1 MIELLLHNPLL
12 LLFVVI
18 GVGYPLGQI
27 RIAGSSLGV
36 AAVLFAGLGMGALHP
51 DLKLPEFVYLLGLV
65 LFVYTIG
72 LSSGPV
78 FFRSFGPSGLRAN
91 LLVLGMLT
99 VGMLL
104 TLLAQRLLGIR
115 PGLAG
120 GLFAG
125 SLTNT
130 PALAAQLEF
139 LKARVPE
146 AERAQALADPVVG
159 YSLAYPMGVIGV
171 LLAIA
176 LVQRLWRVDYS
187 AEARSTREPGFS
199 SEPLET
205 KVIKVLHTPN
215 RPLGY
220 LMRKHGWDV
229 AFGRHQRG
237 EQLDIADLDTV
248 VQAGDLLSVVGTA
261 GEIAEVVEVLG
272 EVSDVP
278 LVNDRS
284 VLDFRRVFVSN
295 PKVAGYRLRDLDL
308 PGRFGAVITR
318 VRRGDMDM
326 LAHGDIVLEL
336 GDRVRVVTR
345 RDKLDEVSRFLGDSY
360 KAVSEIDI
368 LSFNF
373 GLAAGLLLGTVP
385 IPLPGGVEL
394 KLGLAG
400 GPLIMALVLG
410 AIGRTGPFVWTLP
423 YGANL
428 TLRQIGLLM
437 FLAGVGTRSGYAFVT
452 TLQQGGGPTL
462 LVAGALITFTVA
474 LSALFI
480 GYKVLKIPLS
490 VLTGIVGGLHTQ
502 PAVLGFAHEQ
512 AKNDLPSV
520 GYTTVFPLAT
530 VAKIILVQ
538 VLLVLI
544 L

>member
-12 LLFVVI
+12 LLFVVV

-51 DLKLPEFVYLLGLV
+51 DLKLPEFIYLLGLV

-72 LSSGPV
+72 LSSGPI
-78 FFRSFGPSGLRAN
+78 FFRSFGPRGLRAN

-99 VGMLL
+99 AGMLL
-104 TLLAQRLLGIR
+104 TMLAQRLLGLR

-120 GLFAG
+120 GVFAG
-125 SLTNT
+125 ALTNT
-130 PALAAQLEF
+130 PALAAEIEF

-146 AERAQALADPVVG
+146 AERVQALADPVVG

-176 LVQRLWRVDYS
+176 LAQRLWRVDYS
-187 AEARSTREPGFS
+187 AEARSNREPGFS
-199 SEPLET
+199 NEPLET

-237 EQLDIADLDTV
+237 EQLEIADLDTV
-248 VQAGDLLSVVGTA
+248 VLAGDLLSVVGTA
-261 GEIAEVVEVLG
+261 GEIAEVVQVLG
-272 EVSDVP
+272 ELSDVP

-318 VRRGDMDM
+318 VRRGDVDM
-326 LAHGDIVLEL
+326 LAHGDIMLEL

-394 KLGLAG
+394 KLGFAG

-410 AIGRTGPFVWTLP
+410 AVGRTGPFVWTLP

-428 TLRQIGLLM
+428 TLRQIGLLI
-437 FLAGVGTRSGYAFVT
+437 FLAGVGTRSGYAFVS

-462 LVAGALITFTVA
+462 LVTGALITFTVA
-474 LSALFI
+474 LGALFI
-480 GYKVLKIPLS
+480 GYKLLKIPLS

-502 PAVLGFAHEQ
+502 PAVLGFALEQ
-512 AKNDLPSV
+512 TKNDLPNV

-530 VAKIILVQ
+530 VAKIILAQ
-538 VLLVLI
+538 VLLALI